1 MTFKSILNRF
11 LQFLNSL
18 KFIKVEKKSRIAK
31 YLLRVKTLNKFV
43 LPPMMQFLW
52 HMLTPCKVE
61 FGFSAQSVT
70 HNVESMVHIASQV
83 GRAET
88 H

>member
-1 MTFKSILNRF
+1 MKITSTLSDNFIPSRTSLGLREQLRNQIKFVIKTFK
-11 LQFLNSL
+11 
-18 KFIKVEKKSRIAK
+18 
-31 YLLRVKTLNKFV
+31 NKFDS
-43 LPPMMQFLW
+43 PPRMQFLW
-52 HMLTPCKVE
+52 HMLTPCKTE
-61 FGFSAQSVT
+61 SGFSAQPVT